1 MNAAPLP
8 ISDVRSVSPF
18 SIDFQLM
25 KTFTYSIPVL
35 ALVLASG
42 CAKHGSEEGGSLV
55 ALAPAKVQLQTLHAQ
70 QVPVL
75 SEVSGTVRPI
85 DRAMLAAKVMGVV
98 AELPVTLGQRVK
110 AGDPLLRI
118 NAAEIAA
125 RVAQA
130 KSQLNLAQRDLER
143 ERDLLQKQA
152 STAEMVRS
160 LEDRYNMTL
169 EMVKEAEVMLSYTVL
184 KAPFDG
190 VVSRKMTNAG
200 DLAAP
205 GMPLLEVE
213 GTDRFELEANVPE
226 SLALRLVVGDEAE
239 VRIAASSQAF
249 KARIAEIAP
258 SSDAFARNV
267 LVKFSVPA
275 SASVRSGQYARIT
288 LATDS
293 QKLLLSPA
301 SSVSV
306 LGQMERIFVV
316 KDGRAV
322 LRLVKTGA
330 HRGELV
336 EILSGLADGEQVV
349 VQVPAGLVE
358 GQSLEVK
365 P

>member
-1 MNAAPLP
+1 
-8 ISDVRSVSPF
+8 
-18 SIDFQLM
+18 M
-25 KTFTYSIPVL
+25 KTLTYSISFL
-35 ALVLASG
+35 ALALASG
-42 CAKHGSEEGGSLV
+42 CSKHGPETSAAGSQLPV
-55 ALAPAKVQLQTLHAQ
+55 ASVQVQALRLQQL
-70 QVPVL
+70 PVL
-75 SEVSGTVRPI
+75 SEVSGTVRPV

-98 AELPVTLGQRVK
+98 AELPVSLGQRVK

-160 LEDRYNMTL
+160 LEDRYTMTL
-169 EMVKEAEVMLSYTVL
+169 AMVREAEVMLGYTVL

-190 VVSRKMTNAG
+190 VVSRKMVNAG

-213 GTDRFELEANVPE
+213 GTDRFEIEANVPE
-226 SLALRLVVGDEAE
+226 SLALRLELGAGAE
-239 VRIAASSQAF
+239 VSIASSSQNF
-249 KARIAEIAP
+249 EARISEISP

-267 LVKFSVPA
+267 LVKLSVPS
-275 SASVRSGQYARIT
+275 SAQVRSGQYARVT
-288 LATDS
+288 LSTGS
-293 QKLLLSPA
+293 ERVLLSPA
-301 SSVSV
+301 SAISP
-306 LGQMERIFVV
+306 LGQMERAFVA

-330 HRGELV
+330 HRGDQV
-336 EILSGLADGEQVV
+336 EILSGLSEGEQVLV
-349 VQVPAGLVE
+349 KVPVGLAE

>member
-1 MNAAPLP
+1 
-8 ISDVRSVSPF
+8 
-18 SIDFQLM
+18 M

-35 ALVLASG
+35 ALALASG
-42 CAKHGSEEGGSLV
+42 CSKHGADAGATQA
-55 ALAPAKVQLQTLHAQ
+55 ALPSAKVQLETLRLQ

-75 SEVSGTVRPI
+75 SEVSGTVRPVE
-85 DRAMLAAKVMGVV
+85 RALLAAKVMGVV
-98 AELPVTLGQRVK
+98 AELPVSLGQRVK

-160 LEDRYNMTL
+160 LEDRYNMTF
-169 EMVKEAEVMLSYTVL
+169 EMVKEAEVMLGYTVL

-213 GTDRFELEANVPE
+213 GTDRFEIEANVPE
-226 SLALRLVVGDEAE
+226 SLALRLAVGEEAD
-239 VRIAASSQAF
+239 VRIATSAQGF
-249 KARIAEIAP
+249 KARIAEISP

-267 LVKFSVPA
+267 LVKLSVPSEA
-275 SASVRSGQYARIT
+275 VVRSGQYARVT

-306 LGQMERIFVV
+306 LGQMERVFVA
-316 KDGRAV
+316 KEGRAV

-330 HRGELV
+330 HRGEQV
-336 EILSGLADGEQVV
+336 EILSGLADGEQVL
-349 VQVPAGLVE
+349 VQVPTGLVE
-358 GQSLEVK
+358 GQPLEVK

>member
-1 MNAAPLP
+1 
-8 ISDVRSVSPF
+8 
-18 SIDFQLM
+18 M
-25 KTFTYSIPVL
+25 KTFTYTISAL

-42 CAKHGSEEGGSLV
+42 CAKHGTEGGTLPASLP
-55 ALAPAKVQLQTLHAQ
+55 AAKVQLQTIHLQ

-75 SEVSGTVRPI
+75 SELSGTVRPI
-85 DRAMLAAKVMGVV
+85 DRAMMAAKLMGVV
-98 AELPVTLGQRVK
+98 AEVPVTLGQRVK
-110 AGDPLLRI
+110 AGEPLLRI

-130 KSQLNLAQRDLER
+130 RSQLNLAQRDLER

-160 LEDRYNMTL
+160 LEDRHTMTL
-169 EMVKEAEVMLSYTVL
+169 EMLKEAEVMLGYAVL

-190 VVSRKMTNAG
+190 VVSRKLINAG

-205 GMPLLEVE
+205 GMPLLEIE
-213 GTDRFELEANVPE
+213 GTDRFEIEVNVPE
-226 SLALRLVVGDEAE
+226 SLALRLSLGDEAG
-239 VRIAASSQAF
+239 VLVASSAQEF
-249 KARIAEIAP
+249 KARVAEISP

-267 LVKFSVPA
+267 LVKLEVPP
-275 SASVRSGQYARIT
+275 SAQVRSGQYTRIT

-293 QKLLLSPA
+293 QKLLLSPDSA
-301 SSVSV
+301 ISV
-306 LGQMERIFVV
+306 LGQMERVFVA

-330 HRGELV
+330 HRGDQV
-336 EILSGLADGEQVV
+336 EILSGLADGEQVL
-349 VQVPAGLVE
+349 VQAPTGLVE